1 MSKDGKKPRKVLVEK
16 VYINSQYTY
25 DVVGWFHGF
34 SPASS
39 SDMDG
44 IYPYPMAI
52 VELMIGQVVVV
63 EADSI
68 KFLDSPVEDLL
79 ADHPLLRRKVNLII
93 NGKKVE
99 GQINRLNSMNNGAS
113 GIAWVTKLDGSGE
126 VKIKFKDGA
135 LCSEEGLNICLNDE
149 ANYEFKEY

>member
-1 MSKDGKKPRKVLVEK
+1 MSKDGKKPRKVSVEK
-16 VYINSQYTY
+16 VYINNQYTY

-34 SPASS
+34 CPAGS
-39 SDMDG
+39 SDMEG
-44 IYPYPMAI
+44 VYPMAI

-79 ADHPLLRRKVNLII
+79 AEHPLLNRKVNLII
-93 NGKKVE
+93 KGKKIE

-113 GIAWVTKLDGSGE
+113 GIAWITKLDGSGE
-126 VKIKFKDGA
+126 VRIKFKDGA
-135 LCSEEGLNICLNDE
+135 LCSEEGLNVCLKDE
-149 ANYEFKEY
+149 PKYEFKEY

>member
-1 MSKDGKKPRKVLVEK
+1 MSKDGKKPRKVSVEK

-34 SPASS
+34 CPAGSS
-39 SDMDG
+39 EMEG
-44 IYPYPMAI
+44 VYPMAI

-79 ADHPLLRRKVNLII
+79 AEHPFIGRWVLLSI
-93 NGKKVE
+93 NGKTIE
-99 GQINRLNSMNNGAS
+99 GQITRLNSMSQGAS
-113 GIAWVTKLDGSGE
+113 GIAIVTKDDGSGE
-126 VKIKFKDGA
+126 VQVPFKDGH
-135 LCSEEGLNICLNDE
+135 LMSDEEIGVCWKE
-149 ANYEFKEY
+149 SKYEFKEY